1 MVPFAEILSEEDAIK
16 ALSQWGLVD
25 GIRIRREAVPE
36 ISIDDPMVLALQEE
50 GGLGVDE
57 LVGRI
62 VCFTR
67 RSAYAGVSRFYR
79 VIVSTPLF
87 HLNVRSTDEGE
98 PIFNALHRRHGA
110 ALAASVRGSK

>member
-1 MVPFAEILSEEDAIK
+1 MVPFAEILSEDEAFK
-16 ALSQWGLVD
+16 TLSQWGLTD
-25 GIRIRREAVPE
+25 GLRIRKESMPE

-50 GGLGVDE
+50 GGLSVEE

-87 HLNVRSTDEGE
+87 HLNVRKTDEGE
-98 PIFNALHRRHGA
+98 PIFNALHRRYGA
-110 ALAASVRGSK
+110 AVAASVRESR